1 MLSLSLASTWP
12 PPIYTGGRASLRLCL
27 CPLCRSP
34 RVRTHLCARPAAPCA
49 RPFARVCIF
58 GRGRVLLPRFPSLLL
73 LHFVRIPSVHS
84 PSSILLPL
92 VLLSSLLTC
101 TASLLTRRAGT
112 RDARGRWCLCY
123 CPCWWGVARSAYR
136 GFIVTVIGAHGTLR
150 GVLCPTLRAPTL
162 HCAHAPTLHMP
173 PHCTVHAIVT
183 CAHHTIVTCAH
194 AVRTRYARTR
204 TRAHAHVCASCAR
217 RACTGHM
224 ARSSWC
230 VCTPTVF
237 PTVFAVTCI
246 CRAELT
252 LARVVCVRVCACVL
266 RAPCRAPRAFPH
278 RPRTC
283 LAHRHRHRTCLAHRH
298 RHRGSWYVAWRVM
311 FHAPCPRT
319 VRCTPCVRTPHHRHV
334 CARVTH
340 ACVHHVRALC
350 SGGCSQ
356 PAHSGLLMGLLMGR
370 RAGIGVAP
378 GRWCLL

>member
-1 MLSLSLASTWP
+1 MPKAAGASATALA
-12 PPIYTGGRASLRLCL
+12 GGASHEALTED
-27 CPLCRSP
+27 S
-34 RVRTHLCARPAAPCA
+34 
-49 RPFARVCIF
+49 
-58 GRGRVLLPRFPSLLL
+58 S
-73 LHFVRIPSVHS
+73 S
-84 PSSILLPL
+84 PSSG
-92 VLLSSLLTC
+92 LTVRCVACYVPRSVPPHC
-101 TASLLTRRAGT
+101 T
-112 RDARGRWCLCY
+112 
-123 CPCWWGVARSAYR
+123 V
-136 GFIVTVIGAHGTLR
+136 
-150 GVLCPTLRAPTL
+150 
-162 HCAHAPTLHMP
+162 HMP
-173 PHCTVHAIVT
+173 PHCTCPHTARCTPSSRVHT
-183 CAHHTIVTCAH
+183 TPSSR
-194 AVRTRYARTR
+194 VRTRYAH
-204 TRAHAHVCASCAR
+204 AHAHA
-217 RACTGHM
+217 HM
-224 ARSSWC
+224 HTCVHRVHAVHAQASWC
-230 VCTPTVF
+230 VCT

-278 RPRTC
+278 RP
-283 LAHRHRHRTCLAHRH
+283 RTCLAHRH